1 LTKASFTDNIPMT
14 VAQSIVSQ
22 ALSLSPNERADIA
35 NVLLQSLELPQDY
48 ETEWMNLVEKRHQEV
63 QSGKVK
69 PITWHEMKSKIR
81 QK

>member
-1 LTKASFTDNIPMT
+1 MT
-14 VAQSIVSQ
+14 VTQEIVSQ
-22 ALSLSPNERADIA
+22 ALRLSPNERADIA

-63 QSGKVK
+63 QSGKVNL
-69 PITWHEMKSKIR
+69 ITWHEIKSKIR

>member
-1 LTKASFTDNIPMT
+1 MTLTQT
-14 VAQSIVSQ
+14 IVSQ

-35 NVLLQSLELPQDY
+35 NVLLQSLEAPQDY
-48 ETEWMNLVEKRHQEV
+48 ESEWMDLVEKRHQEI

-69 PITWHEMKSKIR
+69 PITWDEMKSKIR

>member
-1 LTKASFTDNIPMT
+1 MT
-14 VAQSIVSQ
+14 ATQSIVSQ

-69 PITWHEMKSKIR
+69 PISWREMKSKIR